1 MSSGAERAALCP
13 QRLNSK
19 SPPKDIDGVLSNFV
33 REKKTFFF
41 HGLKGFVFRA
51 IFFFMQW
58 LCARQ

>member
-13 QRLNSK
+13 QRFNSK

-51 IFFFMQW
+51 MFLMQR